1 MKKNNN
7 KNEKKEEKKI
17 AKKSIED
24 MKQHSNSGF
33 IYKDPNDFTKKL
45 LKNNTYYFDKN
56 NTQMIKPKKWKI
68 DGNK

>member
-7 KNEKKEEKKI
+7 KTEKKEEKKN
-17 AKKSIED
+17 ATKSIED

-33 IYKDPNDFTKKL
+33 IYKDPNDYTKKL
-45 LKNNTYYFDKN
+45 LKNNNYYFDKN